1 MIGRIRGILIEKQP
15 PLLLLDVH
23 GVGYEIQ
30 APMTTFYKLPA
41 LREEVSLHTHL
52 IVREDAHLLFGFA
65 TEHERRL
72 FRDLLRVNS
81 VGPKVALA
89 ILSGMEADQFIAC
102 IQSGDVARLTRLPGV
117 GKRTAERLVVEMRD
131 RLADWGEVE
140 AAISGGAGTVAA
152 AGADAIGDAV
162 SALIAL
168 GYKPN
173 EASRYV
179 HAVAAEDM
187 NSESI
192 IREALKGIARSAT
205 G

>member
-65 TEHERRL
+65 SEQERRL
-72 FRDLLRVNS
+72 FRDLLKVNS
-81 VGPKVALA
+81 VGPRVALA
-89 ILSGMEADQFIAC
+89 ILSGMEADHFIAC
-102 IQSGDVARLTRLPGV
+102 VQAGDTARLTRLPGV

-131 RLADWGEVE
+131 RLADWGEVQQ
-140 AAISGGAGTVAA
+140 AVAA
-152 AGADAIGDAV
+152 ATAEGNATGGDAVSDAV

-187 NSESI
+187 NSEAI
-192 IREALKGIARSAT
+192 IREALKGIARSAA